1 MAPFPTLASFV
12 GPLAIPPSAMIQT
25 FRLLTVAAVL
35 AGAATT
41 PMAQVPAASQ
51 PTSTAPAAGADD
63 PHLWLEDILGDKAL
77 AWVRERNAQSRKALE
92 AWPQFEA
99 TRAQLRAILDSREQ
113 IPAVVRRGDWFW
125 NFWRDDKNPRGLW
138 RRATLAEYRKP
149 QPAWEVVIDL
159 DALAAKENENWVWAG
174 TNCHGPKYERC
185 LIMLSRGGSDA
196 HVIREFDIERRSFV
210 ADGFTLPEAKSS
222 VEWVDADTL
231 YVLTDF
237 GPGSLTDSGYPR
249 VVKRWSRGT
258 PLASATTM
266 FEGEQADVASGASVD
281 DTPGYERTTFSRS
294 LDFYTS
300 RVWLLTH
307 VDPSGK
313 APQLTSID
321 KPDDANLAFWRD
333 RVIVELRS
341 DWRIGDKTWPRGSL
355 LVADAAAYL
364 KGERR
369 FEALFTPTATRSLA
383 SYGTTRSKVILNVLD
398 NVAGRI
404 EEVTPTATGW
414 QHRAVDAPFPGSLS
428 TYELHDPRIAD
439 DPLGEAYFVNYTDYL
454 TPDSLYLAHTGTDQ
468 RELLKA
474 RPHYFDATGMHVEQK
489 FATSRDGTRVPYFI
503 IWPRGATR
511 DGRNPTLLYGYGG
524 FEVSLTPSYSGG
536 IGKAWYEHGGVWVY
550 ANIRGGG
557 EFGPAWHQAA
567 VKEFKQRSYDDF
579 EAVAEDLIAT
589 GVTSPRHLGI
599 EGGSNGGLLVGAVT
613 MQRPDLFNAVS
624 CQVPL
629 LDMKRY
635 SKLLAGASWMAE
647 YGNPDVPAEWAWIS
661 KYSPYQNVHR
671 QTHYPTILFTTSTR
685 DDRVHPGHARKM
697 AARMIEQ
704 GHDVLYY
711 ENIEGGHGGAADN
724 AQRADVQAL
733 QFAFLWQ
740 KLVPDAR

>member
-1 MAPFPTLASFV
+1 
-12 GPLAIPPSAMIQT
+12 MIKT
-25 FRLLTVAAVL
+25 FRFLTVAATL
-35 AGAATT
+35 GAAATT
-41 PMAQVPAASQ
+41 LMAQVPAV
-51 PTSTAPAAGADD
+51 STLPSTTPAAPTDD
-63 PHLWLEDILGDKAL
+63 PNLWLEDVLGDKAL
-77 AWVRERNAQSRKALE
+77 AWVRERNAQSRKVIE
-92 AWPQFEA
+92 AWPQFNE
-99 TRAQLRAILDSREQ
+99 TRTQLRAVLDSKEQ
-113 IPAVVRRGDWFW
+113 IPGVVRRGEWFW

-138 RRATLAEYRKP
+138 RRATLDEYRKP
-149 QPAWEVVIDL
+149 HPAWEVVIDL
-159 DALAAKENENWVWAG
+159 DALATDENENWVWAG
-174 TNCHGPKYERC
+174 TNCLAPKYEHC
-185 LIMLSRGGSDA
+185 VIMLSRGGSDA
-196 HVIREFDIERRSFV
+196 HVTREFDMVKRAFV
-210 ADGFTLPEAKSS
+210 TDGFTLPEAKSS
-222 VEWVDADTL
+222 VDWIDENTL
-231 YVLTDF
+231 YVTTDF

-266 FEGEQADVASGASVD
+266 FEAEHTDVAAGMSVD

-300 RVWLLTH
+300 RVYLLAH
-307 VDPSGK
+307 LDAAGK
-313 APQLTSID
+313 APQLTLID

-341 DWRIGDKTWPRGSL
+341 DWTIADKTWPRGSL
-355 LVADAAAYL
+355 LVADATAYM
-364 KGERR
+364 KGERH

-383 SYGTTRSKVILNVLD
+383 GYGTTRSKVILTVLD

-404 EEVTPTATGW
+404 EEVTSTASGW

-428 TYELHDPRIAD
+428 TYELHDPRIPN
-439 DPLGEAYFVNYTDYL
+439 DPLGEAYFLSYTDYL
-454 TPDSLYLAHTGTDQ
+454 TPDSLYLAHTGSDQ
-468 RELLKA
+468 RELLKS
-474 RPHYFDATGMHVEQK
+474 RPHYFDSTGMHVEQK
-489 FATSRDGTRVPYFI
+489 FATSKDGTRVPYFI
-503 IWPRGATR
+503 IWPRGAKP

-524 FEVSLTPSYSGG
+524 FEISLTPSYSGG
-536 IGKAWYEHGGVWVY
+536 IGKAWYEQGGVWVV

-557 EFGPAWHQAA
+557 EYGPAWHQAA
-567 VKEFKQRSYDDF
+567 VKENRQRSYDDF
-579 EAVAEDLIAT
+579 EAVAEALIST
-589 GVTSPRHLGI
+589 KVTSPRHLGI
-599 EGGSNGGLLVGAVT
+599 EGGSNGGLLVGAVA

-635 SKLLAGASWMAE
+635 NKLLAGASWMAE
-647 YGNPDVPAEWAWIS
+647 YGNPDIPAEWAWIS
-661 KYSPYQNVHR
+661 RYSPYQNVHKD
-671 QTHYPTILFTTSTR
+671 THYPTIFFTTSTR

-724 AQRADVQAL
+724 EQRADVQAL

-740 KLVPDAR
+740 KLGK